1 MGKRIL
7 LPKNLDLQQLL
18 EESPPSYS
26 FRQDHF
32 AYIIYLI
39 IHLSGRQREEKV
51 AAGWTA
57 LSVTTL
63 KKQGIAQASKILTY
77 LEEELGVIECDHK
90 YKPGEKCMWYRLS
103 PPYRE
108 IGFQEYTITQSA
120 FLKRLTK
127 NELER
132 KRTAKQHR
140 HLTKHFNE
148 NLTIDADAAIHTIN
162 VQYEEQ
168 IALPPE
174 ERKKNK
180 KNKPKDPYTVY
191 TSAYTAIHKFSEQS
205 FSYNVSDTNKRLNTN
220 FTSIPKIVRP
230 HITYSGEPL
239 ANIDLKNSQPFLSL
253 VLLQPWFYETNTS
266 NQEGGRLD
274 FSCISPSVRQSIPML
289 SDTSYSPTSPLMLLK
304 TSELTDSE
312 VVTEYK
318 HLVCSGKLY
327 DHILKEMNDSTMK
340 RDDVKRDFL
349 RAMYSDNRFTQCPVK
364 RMFRQLFPEV
374 YQLFA
379 LFKKHDRIALPLML
393 QQIEATL
400 ILERVTRLIAEE
412 FPDLPIYTIHDSVV
426 TLMAYRNRIEQ
437 IMQEEIVRAIGF
449 KPSFGEGW

>member
-7 LPKNLDLQQLL
+7 LPKNLDLHQLL
-18 EESPPSYS
+18 EENPPTYS

-39 IHLSGRQREEKV
+39 LHLSGRQKEQKV
-51 AAGWTA
+51 VDGWTA
-57 LSVTTL
+57 LSITAL
-63 KKQGIAQASKILTY
+63 KDQGIAQASKILTH

-90 YKPGEKCMWYRLS
+90 YKPGEKCMWYRLA

-127 NELER
+127 TANER
-132 KRTAKQHR
+132 KQTAKQHR

-205 FSYNVSDTNKRLNTN
+205 FSYSVSDSNKRLNTN
-220 FTSIPKIVRP
+220 LTSIPKIVRP

-239 ANIDLKNSQPFLSL
+239 ANLDISNSQPFLSL

-266 NQEGGRLD
+266 NQKEGKIN
-274 FSCISPSVRQSIPML
+274 FSCISPQVRQAIPML
-289 SDTSYSPTSPLMLLK
+289 SDTSHNSTSPLMLLK
-304 TSELTDSE
+304 TSELTDNE

-318 HLVCSGKLY
+318 HLVCSGNLY
-327 DHILKEMNDSTMK
+327 DHILKEMNNPTMT

-364 RMFRQLFPEV
+364 RMFRELFPEV

-379 LFKKHDRIALPLML
+379 LYKRKNKKAFPIAL

-400 ILERVTRLIAEE
+400 ILDRVSKRIARE
-412 FPDLPIYTIHDSVV
+412 FPGLPIYTIHDSVV
-426 TLMAYRNRIEQ
+426 TLMAYRKRIQQ
-437 IMQEEIVRAIGF
+437 IMEEEIERAIGF

>member
-18 EESPPSYS
+18 EENPPAYS

-57 LSVTTL
+57 LSITTL
-63 KKQGIAQASKILTY
+63 REQGIAQASKILTH
-77 LEEELGVIECDHK
+77 LEEVLGVIECDHK
-90 YKPGEKCMWYRLS
+90 YKPGEKCKWYRLAH
-103 PPYRE
+103 PYKVV
-108 IGFQEYTITQSA
+108 GFQEYTITQSA
-120 FLKRLTK
+120 FLTRLKK

-132 KRTAKQHR
+132 KQTAKQHS

-148 NLTIDADAAIHTIN
+148 NLTIDTDAAIHTIN
-162 VQYEEQ
+162 MQYEEQ

-180 KNKPKDPYTVY
+180 NGIGKDPYTVY
-191 TSAYTAIHKFSEQS
+191 SYSYSAIHKFSEQS

-220 FTSIPKIVRP
+220 LTSIPKIVRP

-289 SDTSYSPTSPLMLLK
+289 SDTSYSPTSPLMLHK
-304 TSELTDSE
+304 ITETTDN
-312 VVTEYK
+312 VIVTNYSR
-318 HLVCSGKLY
+318 LVCSGELY
-327 DHILKEMNDSTMK
+327 DHILKEMNDSTMN

-374 YQLFA
+374 YQLFT
-379 LFKKHDRIALPLML
+379 LFKKHERKALPLML

-400 ILERVTRLIAEE
+400 ILERVTRRIAEE

-426 TLMAYRNRIEQ
+426 TLMAYRKHIEQ